1 MEHILIII
9 YAQNFLYSRKIIIV
23 WQIFVEGKAEIR
35 FCSSLHHVQNINFYK
50 KLNKG
55 EWKMESILEILRTD
69 AFLIIM
75 LIGMLILL
83 ILYILNSIKLSK
95 LRNSYAHFMKRL
107 GKEERIDV
115 TLNRYMDR
123 IDEVAKNQEKLN
135 IYCDELQKNID
146 VCVQK
151 IGIVRYSAF
160 KDTGSDL
167 SFTLAILDKYN
178 DGIVLNGIYSRE
190 MSNIYAKP
198 IKNGTSEY
206 TLSEEEKQAIK
217 KAINGERG

>member
-1 MEHILIII
+1 
-9 YAQNFLYSRKIIIV
+9 
-23 WQIFVEGKAEIR
+23 
-35 FCSSLHHVQNINFYK
+35 
-50 KLNKG
+50 
-55 EWKMESILEILRTD
+55 MESILEILRTD

-75 LIGMLILL
+75 LIGMLILI

-123 IDEVAKNQEKLN
+123 IEEVTKNQEKLN

-160 KDTGSDL
+160 KDTGSNL
-167 SFTLAILDKYN
+167 SFALAILDKYN